1 MNLEI
6 RFLCSEK
13 NSDFIL
19 LRMATLVET
28 SLRGAME
35 EFMNA
40 FEDFL
45 IIILNFLLYHLWFL
59 RFCQETR
66 VWARFLTRE
75 LDYQQI
81 FLLQQKCLAWRSCL
95 KWLTMEVAKTHL
107 SSRKAALLR
116 PFMKNTL
123 LIRGPGSVA
132 LIT

>member
-45 IIILNFLLYHLWFL
+45 IIILNFLLYHL
-59 RFCQETR
+59 
-66 VWARFLTRE
+66 
-75 LDYQQI
+75 
-81 FLLQQKCLAWRSCL
+81 
-95 KWLTMEVAKTHL
+95 
-107 SSRKAALLR
+107 
-116 PFMKNTL
+116 
-123 LIRGPGSVA
+123 
-132 LIT
+132 